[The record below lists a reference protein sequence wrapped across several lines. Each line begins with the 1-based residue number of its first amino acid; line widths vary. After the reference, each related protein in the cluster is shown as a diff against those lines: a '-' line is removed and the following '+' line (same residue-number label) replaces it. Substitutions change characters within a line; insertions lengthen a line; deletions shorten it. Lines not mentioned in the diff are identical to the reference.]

1 MIIMKHNL
9 LLYDALKIMT
19 LNFIKYHQ
27 QRLQNRDL
35 NKFNTTI
42 TIMFHVIYVWIDSN
56 GNW

>member
-1 MIIMKHNL
+1 MKHNL

-42 TIMFHVIYVWIDSN
+42 TIMFHVIYV
-56 GNW
+56 